1 MTYAGLRRAW
11 LVIAPLVL
19 VGASIAAWRRLPRGL
34 AGDAA
39 VEWAVVGVGFILLLL
54 HLLLNMAAWQCWL
67 RAATPNAPWS
77 LAWNSFAESLPGKYL
92 PGGVWMVATRLG
104 SLQAQGVPAS
114 TAVAAVAAEQVAA
127 LLSALLLVLGGGF
140 ALDAVRWQEAWWR
153 PNLDAARPWLL
164 AVALLP
170 LAALLLPV
178 ARRFLAHWRQRVA
191 TELVLDART
200 IAAACL
206 LTCVAQL
213 PFALAYAGLMLGT
226 FAAPAAALLA
236 MAVAAMAGTVAGFLV
251 FVAPGGLGVR
261 EGSAALTAVALGADG
276 ATATLGVVIARG
288 LIVATELVAYAA
300 FACAR
305 PRMPGPGQ

>member
-19 VGASIAAWRRLPRGL
+19 VGASIAAWRRLPQGL
-34 AGDAA
+34 AGEAA
-39 VEWAVVGVGFILLLL
+39 VEWTTVGVGALLLHL
-54 HLLLNMAAWQCWL
+54 HLLLNMVAWQCWL
-67 RAATPNAPWS
+67 RAAAPHAPWS
-77 LAWNSFAESLPGKYL
+77 LAWHSFSESLPGKYL
-92 PGGVWMVATRLG
+92 PGGGWMVATRLG
-104 SLQAQGVPAS
+104 SLQAQGVSAS
-114 TAVAAVAAEQVAA
+114 TAVAAVAMEQVAA
-127 LLSALLLVLGGGF
+127 LLSALLLLLGGGF
-140 ALDAVRWQEAWWR
+140 ALDAVRLRDGWWR
-153 PNLDAARPWLL
+153 PNLDAAWPWLL
-164 AVALLP
+164 AVALL
-170 LAALLLPV
+170 LLSALLLPATRRLL
-178 ARRFLAHWRQRVA
+178 ARWRLRVA
-191 TELVLDART
+191 AVLVLDTRA

-226 FAAPAAALLA
+226 FAAPTPALLA

-305 PRMPGPGQ
+305 PRVPGPRQ